1 MFKETQRQAMYVW
14 LYSMKWKKKLQHY
27 GTIYYTSPKMK
38 YVMLYVNSTRAP
50 EVRKELLSKKFVKR
64 ISMAHRKELDEH
76 FEMKVS
82 SKDTEKEEK

>member
-14 LYSMKWKKKLQHY
+14 LYSMKWKRKLQRF

-38 YVMLYVNSTRAP
+38 YVMLYINQSNVA
-50 EVRKELLSKKFVKR
+50 EVRKELLSKKYVKR

-76 FEMKVS
+76 FEMKVPG
-82 SKDTEKEEK
+82 KDTESEES